1 MATLKTMFLQ
11 PENLGQSAVNH
22 FYLPERLKAL

>member
-1 MATLKTMFLQ
+1 MAALKTMLLQ
-11 PENLGQSAVNH
+11 RENPGQSAVNH